1 MYVKATCILGP
12 GGKPCSG
19 EEPTTVASG
28 LVTLEQEAPGGPI
41 RITYEVSG
49 LTPGAH
55 GFHVHE
61 FADFSNGCA
70 SAGPH
75 YNPHGKTHG
84 GPEDEE
90 RHVGDLGNIVADES
104 GSAKGVIVD
113 SQIQL
118 SGEFTVVGRSIMLHA
133 DPDDLGKGGHELS
146 PTTGNAGARIACG
159 EIKLS
164 AE

>member
-1 MYVKATCILGP
+1 MSIKAVCVLGP

-19 EEPTTVASG
+19 SEPTTPCTGIVHF
-28 LVTLEQEAPGGPI
+28 EQESGASCK
-41 RITYEVSG
+41 ITYEVNG
-49 LTPGAH
+49 LTPGQH

-61 FADFSNGCA
+61 LADFSNGCL

-84 GPEDEE
+84 GPCDEE

-104 GSAKGVIVD
+104 GVAKGEITD
-113 SQIQL
+113 HMIQL
-118 SGEFTVVGRSIMLHA
+118 SGEYTVIGRSIMIHA

-146 PTTGNAGARIACG
+146 PTTGNAGPRLACG
-159 EIKLS
+159 EIKL
-164 AE
+164 AD